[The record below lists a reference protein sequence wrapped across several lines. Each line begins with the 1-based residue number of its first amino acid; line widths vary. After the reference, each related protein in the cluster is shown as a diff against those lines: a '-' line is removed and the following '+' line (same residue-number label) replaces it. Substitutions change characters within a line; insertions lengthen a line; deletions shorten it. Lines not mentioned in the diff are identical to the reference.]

1 MGWSVGGSV
10 GGWVTIIS
18 GTWSA
23 YVKNRHCSISAAL
36 KDAFQNNFS
45 RYSLDDSQ
53 TTDLTHVSSPCP
65 SLNTAE
71 LIVIH
76 NHPCKH
82 SSKLQ
87 PYIRFTTSRC
97 LGV

>member
-1 MGWSVGGSV
+1 MGGLVGGSFGRWVGGSVGRSVGRSV

-23 YVKNRHCSISAAL
+23 YVKDRHCSILAAP

-45 RYSLDDSQ
+45 SHSLDDSQ

-71 LIVIH
+71 LIVIY
-76 NHPCKH
+76 NRPCKH
-82 SSKLQ
+82 RS
-87 PYIRFTTSRC
+87 
-97 LGV
+97 